1 MAKGSG
7 KAGDR
12 LMRAALKYLRRA
24 NKRNRP
30 GRMNAHF
37 RDHVFGGHVKPG
49 QPKGS
54 GYHYRPGGED
64 FPGRRLKPGTTL
76 RDPATGAYRAEPEF
90 FDPTL
95 NPPHG
100 AWKPKAGNGGRSSF
114 FPDDWTPAQVDSAI
128 AGAFQNATRVPGT
141 NTWRGTYRGV
151 TIEGFYNNS
160 GGFTHGWPLV
170 NEPPGVTP

>member
-7 KAGDR
+7 KASGR
-12 LMRAALKYLRRA
+12 LMRAALQYLKRA

-54 GYHYRPGGED
+54 GYHYRPGGQD
-64 FPGRRLKPGTTL
+64 FPGRRLKPGTVN
-76 RDPATGAYRAEPEF
+76 RDPRTGAYEAEPEF
-90 FDPTL
+90 FDPTR

-100 AWKPKAGNGGRSSF
+100 EWKPKAGNNGVSSF
-114 FPDDWTPAQVDSAI
+114 YPDHWTPAEVDA
-128 AGAFQNATRVPGT
+128 AVPGAFNNAVPAGG
-141 NTWRGTYRGV
+141 NMWRGTYRGL
-151 TIEGFYNNS
+151 TIEGFYDGA
-160 GGFTHGWPLV
+160 GGFTHGWPVL
-170 NEPPGVTP
+170 